1 VLGLHVLFMIFDLD
15 PTNRLLSSLVG
26 VVVGWCGFLDENLS
40 SCKDLV
46 MPAFWVGVVGS
57 FCPFTAVG
65 GG

>member
-1 VLGLHVLFMIFDLD
+1 MIFDLD

-46 MPAFWVGVVGS
+46 MPAFWVGVVKFLRAIPWVVANDSG
-57 FCPFTAVG
+57 
-65 GG
+65 